1 MDPYKDIYATL
12 PRRVKASI
20 IDGIV
25 LFALF
30 ILIPMAVGTFDN
42 NETPIKA
49 ILMFAPLFLLE
60 PFLITYWG
68 CTLGQYIFGM
78 QVVRIDTRL
87 KCPLLVSFARY
98 YTKLLLGSLSLIYM
112 LFSGK
117 HQAIHDHLTKTIVLL
132 SSKKIE
138 RNPEFA
144 SQGVSEQIF
153 EVDYVYPSPLRR
165 FGIFV
170 LWYILVS
177 ILWGILIEGTA
188 LLALPGYTIDTETL
202 PKHIDTAVDF
212 LSAIIFILMAILASK
227 GYLPGAKRKKREIDT
242 TE

>member
-1 MDPYKDIYATL
+1 
-12 PRRVKASI
+12 
-20 IDGIV
+20 
-25 LFALF
+25 
-30 ILIPMAVGTFDN
+30 
-42 NETPIKA
+42 
-49 ILMFAPLFLLE
+49 
-60 PFLITYWG
+60 
-68 CTLGQYIFGM
+68 M

-87 KCPLLVSFARY
+87 KCPLLVSFDRY
-98 YTKLLLGSLSLIYM
+98 YTKLPLGSLSLIYM

-117 HQAIHDHLTKTIVLL
+117 HQAIHDHLAKTIVLL

-144 SQGVSEQIF
+144 SNGVSEQIL

-170 LWYILVS
+170 LWYIIVS
-177 ILWGILIEGTA
+177 IIFGILIEGTA
-188 LLALPGYTIDTETL
+188 LLALPGYTIDTEKL
-202 PKHIDTAVDF
+202 PKHIDIAVNF
-212 LSAIIFILMAILASK
+212 ISAIIFILMAILASK